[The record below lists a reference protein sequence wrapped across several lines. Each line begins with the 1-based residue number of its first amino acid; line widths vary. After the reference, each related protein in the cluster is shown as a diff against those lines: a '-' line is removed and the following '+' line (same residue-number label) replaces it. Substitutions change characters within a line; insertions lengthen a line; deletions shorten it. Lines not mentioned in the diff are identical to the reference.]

1 LPDKKLRQLFTTRPK
16 EDKGKVRA
24 AMENNSLK
32 GESTLLYVMRQMR
45 EEMDLTWK
53 DFFEK
58 NPGEKEEDVWRRIEE
73 RFRSN
78 QNSEDQDKEIFFT
91 AQNA

>member
-1 LPDKKLRQLFTTRPK
+1 
-16 EDKGKVRA
+16 
-24 AMENNSLK
+24 
-32 GESTLLYVMRQMR
+32 MR